1 MKVIRYHEKGSPDVL
16 KLEDVPT
23 PEPEDGEVLVRILA
37 TGVSFAEVLRRSGA
51 YYPVPVVLP
60 HIPGAQMAG
69 EVEKLGPNT
78 DASLQGKLVFGSVT
92 TGAYAEYGIARADA
106 VRPIPGGI
114 EPADAVAILSESE
127 TAGMALKLA
136 GRLQPGETVYVPAAT
151 GGVGYLAVQLAQLFG
166 AGKVFGAASSEAKR
180 DIVADFGA
188 IPIDY
193 TKPNWPQELFAQN
206 GGVGVDLALEV
217 NGGQAVYDT
226 LDATRPGGRVV
237 NYGNVSDTDAPV
249 NPRALLRR
257 NLTLT
262 GFFRGAAIR
271 DGLWVEERKQLN
283 KEMEDYMV
291 AGKLRPL
298 IGKTF
303 KLAEAADAHRA
314 LENRESAGKVVLL
327 PNG

>member
-1 MKVIRYHEKGSPDVL
+1 
-16 KLEDVPT
+16 
-23 PEPEDGEVLVRILA
+23 
-37 TGVSFAEVLRRSGA
+37 
-51 YYPVPVVLP
+51 
-60 HIPGAQMAG
+60 
-69 EVEKLGPNT
+69 
-78 DASLQGKLVFGSVT
+78 
-92 TGAYAEYGIARADA
+92 
-106 VRPIPGGI
+106 
-114 EPADAVAILSESE
+114 
-127 TAGMALKLA
+127 MALKLA

-180 DIVADFGA
+180 DIVAGFGA

-193 TKPNWPQELFAQN
+193 TKPGWPQDLIAQN

-226 LDATRPGGRVV
+226 LDATRSGGRVV

-271 DGLWVEERKQLN
+271 DGLWIEERKQLN

-298 IGKTF
+298 IGKIF